1 MAFRKD
7 TIKVS
12 DTSFAPI
19 GAEVEWAIEGIQGL
33 DTISTII
40 TAIDDD
46 LGTVELCY
54 DETVL
59 PAAVE
64 SLSESMLSCPVVI
77 GNCALSK
84 LARLPIVISA
94 GTGPGDISGG
104 ATEVPLG
111 SNIHFWSDT
120 LTLSVEKGS
129 AIIRIED
136 SNPYDPF
143 IGDRG
148 DNNDEDFDPRL
159 VLPRL

>member
-84 LARLPIVISA
+84 LARLPIV
-94 GTGPGDISGG
+94 
-104 ATEVPLG
+104 EVPLG

>member
-12 DTSFAPI
+12 DTSFAPV
-19 GAEVEWAIEGIQGL
+19 GAEVEWAIEGIQDL

-64 SLSESMLSCPVVI
+64 SLSESMLSCPLVI

-104 ATEVPLG
+104 AAEVPLG
-111 SNIHFWSDT
+111 SNIHFWSDS

-136 SNPYDPF
+136 SNPYDPYSAF
-143 IGDRG
+143 TGE
-148 DNNDEDFDPRL
+148 NNDEDFDPRL